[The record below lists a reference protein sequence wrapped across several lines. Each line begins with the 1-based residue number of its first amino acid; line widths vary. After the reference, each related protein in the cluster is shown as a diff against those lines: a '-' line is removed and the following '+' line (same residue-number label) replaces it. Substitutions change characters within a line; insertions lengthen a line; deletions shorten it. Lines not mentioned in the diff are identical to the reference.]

1 MAERVNITGEKRTV
15 TGKKVKLLRKENQ
28 IPAVIYGQSEPVLV
42 QFERN
47 ELRRALRRA
56 GTSEL
61 IDVHINGDTRTVLAR
76 EIQQHV
82 TRGDLIHIDFYEV
95 NLLEKVTMEV
105 VLNMVGE
112 IPGSLRILGSVAL
125 VQQSVEIECLPTD
138 LISEIQV
145 DISQIKTPDDTIHV
159 RDLPGHEGVTVL
171 TDPDVAVTTF
181 EYVKLEEEE
190 EEEEE
195 DLLFAP
201 AADSVEVIG
210 KGKEEE
216 EEEEDF

>member
-1 MAERVNITGEKRTV
+1 MAERVNITAEKRSI
-15 TGKKVKLLRKENQ
+15 TGKKVKQLRNNDL
-28 IPAVIYGQSEPVLV
+28 IPAVIYGQSEPLLV
-42 QFERN
+42 QIERG

-56 GTSEL
+56 GTTEL

-105 VLNMVGE
+105 TLNLVGE
-112 IPGSLRILGSVAL
+112 VPGNVRTLGTVAL
-125 VQQSVEIECLPTD
+125 VQQFVEIECLPTD

-145 DISQIKTPDDTIHV
+145 DVSQIESPDDSIYV
-159 RDLPGHEGVTVL
+159 RDLPEHKGVTIL
-171 TDPDVAVTTF
+171 TDPNTAVTTF
-181 EYVKLEEEE
+181 EYTRLDEEEE

-195 DLLFAP
+195 LLFAP
-201 AADSVEVIG
+201 AADSVEVIS
-210 KGKEEE
+210 KGKDE

>member
-1 MAERVNITGEKRTV
+1 MAERVNISAESRSV
-15 TGKKVKLLRKENQ
+15 TGKKVKNLRKNNL
-28 IPAVIYGQSEPVLV
+28 IPAVIYGQSEPLLV
-42 QFERN
+42 QIERG

-56 GTSEL
+56 GTTEL
-61 IDVHINGDTRTVLAR
+61 IDVQINGDTRTVLAR

-82 TRGDLIHIDFYEV
+82 TRGDLIHIDFFEV

-105 VLNMVGE
+105 TLNLVGE
-112 IPGSLRILGSVAL
+112 LLGSVRTLGSVAL
-125 VQQSVEIECLPTD
+125 AQQFVEVECLPTD

-145 DISQIKTPDDTIHV
+145 DVSQIQTPDDTIYV
-159 RDLPGHEGVTVL
+159 RDLPQHEGVEVL
-171 TDPDVAVTTF
+171 TDPNVAVTTF
-181 EYVKLEEEE
+181 EYTRLEEEE

-216 EEEEDF
+216 EEDF